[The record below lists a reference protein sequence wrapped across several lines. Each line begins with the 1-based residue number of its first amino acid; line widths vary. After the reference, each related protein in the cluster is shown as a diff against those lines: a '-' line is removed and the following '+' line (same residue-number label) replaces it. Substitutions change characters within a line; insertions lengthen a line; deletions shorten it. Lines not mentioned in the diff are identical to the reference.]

1 MNRGQGNAFRLL
13 TRHGEVTGGHVHT
26 HRHTYIHTVCRTL
39 LHGNWLKRVAMWG
52 SYSRVSRFQ
61 CHTTWPPLKVSTQLL
76 PVALDSISFLCNV
89 SATRKVAH

>member
-52 SYSRVSRFQ
+52 SYS
-61 CHTTWPPLKVSTQLL
+61 TGE
-76 PVALDSISFLCNV
+76 
-89 SATRKVAH
+89 